1 MMLATVVS
9 TLQFFR
15 VVKPVPRLMRGAFVV
30 VTAGSA
36 IRLLLSPDGI
46 GATLLPVLL
55 LQMFAV
61 STGFMGYARRGHFDL
76 LFTRGAGRIQVAG
89 IYWLLSALPGVI
101 CWLVLA
107 TIELVWHR
115 TAILTSSGTLAVV
128 LCVSMLPW
136 ALSVP
141 LTRFSGATGWLLV
154 LAMTVALTPAGT
166 AGYGLWQ
173 TQRGEPWWWSAV
185 GFLVFPARL
194 VGESATVQGLAP
206 LAILVVVVAVMAGAF
221 AWVWRSDVPLE
232 MGQ

>member
-1 MMLATVVS
+1 MTLVRAVS
-9 TLQFFR
+9 TLRFFR

-36 IRLLLSPDGI
+36 IRLLVSPDGV
-46 GATLLPVLL
+46 GLTLLPVLL

-76 LFTRGAGRIQVAG
+76 LFTRGAGRIQVAA
-89 IYWLLSALPGVI
+89 IYWLLSALPGVV
-101 CWLVLA
+101 CWLALA
-107 TIELVWHR
+107 LLEIVWHR
-115 TAILTSSGTLAVV
+115 TAILFSSGTLAVV

-154 LAMTVALTPAGT
+154 LVMMVALTPAGT
-166 AGYGLWQ
+166 PTYGLWQ
-173 TQRGEPWWWSAV
+173 IQRGEPWWWSAI

-194 VGESATVQGLAP
+194 IGESLAAHGP
-206 LAILVVVVAVMAGAF
+206 APIAVLALVAAIMAGAF
-221 AWVWRSDVPLE
+221 AWVWFSDLPLE